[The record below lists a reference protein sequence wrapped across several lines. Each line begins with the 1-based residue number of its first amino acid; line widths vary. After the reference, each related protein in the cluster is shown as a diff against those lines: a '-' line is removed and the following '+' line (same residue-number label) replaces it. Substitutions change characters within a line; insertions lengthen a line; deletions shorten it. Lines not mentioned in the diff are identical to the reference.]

1 MDTEALSV
9 ITLLLTISSY
19 FVTFLLGYGVRS
31 YFDSRQRRY
40 D

>member
-1 MDTEALSV
+1 MDHTALSIV
-9 ITLLLTISSY
+9 IIILTISSY